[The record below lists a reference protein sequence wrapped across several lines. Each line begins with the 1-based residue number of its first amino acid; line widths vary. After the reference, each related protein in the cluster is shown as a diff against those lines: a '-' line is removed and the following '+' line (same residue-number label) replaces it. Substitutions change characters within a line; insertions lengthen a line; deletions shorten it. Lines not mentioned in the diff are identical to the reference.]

1 MHHISL
7 KVEGLSNACGTIAM
21 LHAILNNRDMLG
33 VLENDCTL
41 GKFYQETK
49 DLSAEERGKA
59 LDNSADIGSVHNGL
73 VAEGQS
79 QQVEGKHTRVSTVY
93 MILLFSFPSFTDSK
107 GRGKKTGKKR
117 PISGMSTIFMV
128 CQP

>member
-1 MHHISL
+1 
-7 KVEGLSNACGTIAM
+7 M

-93 MILLFSFPSFTDSK
+93 DPTYFQETRCAITLSVSLLWTATLSSLMGLTTLA
-107 GRGKKTGKKR
+107 RWL
-117 PISGMSTIFMV
+117 
-128 CQP
+128 